1 MDETT
6 SYSCTIIYY
15 PTAPSVSYLIPRP
28 SLDLPVFIMKDRER
42 AAQLISFIL
51 TLQCAIVP
59 SLARQPYEGGIV
71 AERDGQVPRGGG
83 SRNYIADKGSFVRAI
98 ANFICER
105 GFWL

>member
-1 MDETT
+1 MYYNIL
-6 SYSCTIIYY
+6 SYCMHLVCLTLAS
-15 PTAPSVSYLIPRP
+15 LIPRP

-83 SRNYIADKGSFVRAI
+83 SMNETK
-98 ANFICER
+98 
-105 GFWL
+105 